1 MQWFMLLYE
10 AVDWIVDA
18 IQAFG
23 ETPDGKKRLDA
34 IEAKIATLTAG
45 EQQSVASN
53 VRR

>member
-10 AVDWIVDA
+10 LVDWIVDA
-18 IQAFG
+18 FSAFA

-34 IEAKIATLTAG
+34 IESKVASLTAS
-45 EQQSVASN
+45 EQTTAATN